1 MSRWLI
7 ENTVSIQVLDK
18 LEPYSTRT
26 VVGELTGLTQ
36 APPTPRPL
44 ARCLGVLGILFLT
57 LSATTPAS
65 SVFIIVPGML
75 QSAGTGTLWA
85 FLLAGLVCLGT
96 AYVYAELSSA
106 FPIAGG
112 EYVAVART
120 LGPLPGFV
128 VLGINVFNNMIFPP
142 VVGLGVSAV
151 LGTVIPGLPQ
161 IPTAIAVVVGST
173 LCALLNIRVNALV
186 TGLFLLVEVAALG
199 VLVLLGLFHP
209 ARAIMPLLTHPTML
223 TGGALVPASHASIGL
238 ATTVAI
244 FALNGYGMAVYFGEE
259 MHDAPT
265 RIGRVIL
272 VSFVI
277 SLLLELAPIVA
288 VLAGAPDLKA
298 LFAADDPF
306 GLFVAGEGG
315 TLLSQLVAIGV
326 VIAIVNAAIVTV
338 LASARFFWCT
348 GRDAV
353 WGYRFDEFIGAIH
366 PKWQSPWVATLIIG
380 LIGVVCCF
388 ISLKFLL
395 ILNGGGLI
403 VTYAAISLGAIAGR
417 RNGSSDHGPYRMP
430 LFPLAPVFTLL
441 ALAYVVYA
449 NWQDVDEGRPGMI
462 ATGAQIVLAAA
473 YYWVLVKRRGAW
485 VVRDPVP
492 V

>member
-1 MSRWLI
+1 MITPPRKAC
-7 ENTVSIQVLDK
+7 SIR
-18 LEPYSTRT
+18 S
-26 VVGELTGLTQ
+26 G
-36 APPTPRPL
+36 
-44 ARCLGVLGILFLT
+44 AR
-57 LSATTPAS
+57 SAAAERKCS
-65 SVFIIVPGML
+65 PGML

-85 FLLAGLVCLGT
+85 FLLAGLVCVAT

-106 FPIAGG
+106 FPVAGG

-120 LGPLPGFV
+120 LGPLPGFII
-128 VLGINVFNNMIFPP
+128 LGINVFNNMIFPP

-161 IPTAIAVVVGST
+161 IPTAIVVVVGST

-186 TGLFLLVEVAALG
+186 TGVFLAVEVAALG
-199 VLVLLGLFHP
+199 VLVVLGLAEP
-209 ARAIMPLLTHPTML
+209 ARSLLPMLVHPVSL
-223 TGGALVPASHASIGL
+223 TGTMLVPASHSAIGL

-259 MHDAPT
+259 MHDASSK
-265 RIGRVIL
+265 IARVIL
-272 VSFVI
+272 TSFGL
-277 SLLLELAPIVA
+277 SLCLELVPVVA
-288 VLAGAPDLKA
+288 VLIGAPDLKA
-298 LFAADDPF
+298 LFGADDPF
-306 GLFVAGEGG
+306 GLFVRGRGG
-315 TLLSQLVAIGV
+315 TLLSQMVAVGV

-348 GRDAV
+348 GRDRV

-366 PKWQSPWVATLIIG
+366 PRWQSPWIATLIIG
-380 LIGVVCCF
+380 AIGVACCF

-403 VTYAAISLGAIAGR
+403 VTYAAISLGALAGR
-417 RNGSSDHGPYRMP
+417 RNGSTAHAIYKMP

-441 ALAYVVYA
+441 ALGYVVYA
-449 NWQDVDEGRPGMI
+449 NWQDLEEGRPGMI
-462 ATGAQIVLAAA
+462 ATAAQIVMAAA
-473 YYWVLVKRRGAW
+473 YYWLVLRRRGAW

-492 V
+492 

>member
-1 MSRWLI
+1 LAAPA
-7 ENTVSIQVLDK
+7 TK
-18 LEPYSTRT
+18 L
-26 VVGELTGLTQ
+26 
-36 APPTPRPL
+36 PPTPHPL
-44 ARCLGVLGILFLT
+44 ARCLGVVGILFLT

-85 FLLAGLVCLGT
+85 FLLAALVCVAT

-106 FPIAGG
+106 FPVAGG

-120 LGPLPGFV
+120 LGPLPGFI

-161 IPTAIAVVVGST
+161 IPTAIVVVVGST

-186 TGLFLLVEVAALG
+186 TGIFLAVEVVALG
-199 VLVLLGLFHP
+199 ALVWLGLAEP
-209 ARAIMPLLTHPTML
+209 ARSLLPMLTHPAML
-223 TGGALVPASHASIGL
+223 DGHALVPASSSSIGL

-259 MHDAPT
+259 MHDASAK
-265 RIGRVIL
+265 IARVIL
-272 VSFVI
+272 TSFGL
-277 SLLLELAPIVA
+277 SLALELVPVVA
-288 VLAGAPDLKA
+288 VLIGAPDLKA
-298 LFAADDPF
+298 LFGADDPF
-306 GLFVAGEGG
+306 GAFVIGRGG
-315 TLLSQLVAIGV
+315 TLLSQMVAVGV

-348 GRDAV
+348 GRDRV

-366 PKWQSPWVATLIIG
+366 PKWQSPWIATLIIG
-380 LIGVVCCF
+380 LIGVACCF

-403 VTYAAISLGAIAGR
+403 VTYAAISLGALAGR
-417 RNGSSDHGPYRMP
+417 RNGSTGHAVYKMP

-441 ALAYVVYA
+441 ALVYVVYA
-449 NWQDVDEGRPGMI
+449 NWQDAEEGRPGMI
-462 ATGAQIVLAAA
+462 ATAAQIVLAAA
-473 YYWVLVKRRGAW
+473 YYWVVLKRRGAW
-485 VVRDPVP
+485 VVRDPVTT
-492 V
+492 

>member
-1 MSRWLI
+1 MGIRAG
-7 ENTVSIQVLDK
+7 K
-18 LEPYSTRT
+18 L
-26 VVGELTGLTQ
+26 
-36 APPTPRPL
+36 PPTPHPL

-65 SVFIIVPGML
+65 SVFVIVPGML

-85 FLLAGLVCLGT
+85 FLLAGMVCVAT

-106 FPIAGG
+106 FPVAGG

-120 LGPLPGFV
+120 LGPLPGFII
-128 VLGINVFNNMIFPP
+128 LGINVFNNMIFPP

-161 IPTAIAVVVGST
+161 IPTAIVVVVGST

-186 TGLFLLVEVAALG
+186 TGVFLAVEVAALG
-199 VLVLLGLFHP
+199 VLVVLSLAEP
-209 ARAIMPLLTHPTML
+209 ARSLLPMLAHPVALAGTM
-223 TGGALVPASHASIGL
+223 LVPASHSAIGL

-259 MHDAPT
+259 MHDAPAK
-265 RIGRVIL
+265 IARVIL
-272 VSFVI
+272 TSFGL
-277 SLLLELAPIVA
+277 SLCLELVPVVT
-288 VLAGAPDLKA
+288 VLIGAPDLKT
-298 LFAADDPF
+298 LFGADDPF
-306 GLFVAGEGG
+306 GLFVRGRGG
-315 TLLSQLVAIGV
+315 TLLSQMVAVGV

-348 GRDAV
+348 GRDRV
-353 WGYRFDEFIGAIH
+353 WGYRFDAFIGAIH

-380 LIGVVCCF
+380 LIGVLCCF

-403 VTYAAISLGAIAGR
+403 VTYAAISLGALAGR
-417 RNGSSDHGPYRMP
+417 RNGSTGHAIYKMP
-430 LFPLAPVFTLL
+430 LFPLAPVFALL
-441 ALAYVVYA
+441 ALGYVVFA

-462 ATGAQIVLAAA
+462 ATGAQIVLAAG
-473 YYWVLVKRRGAW
+473 YYWLVLKRRGAW
-485 VVRDPVP
+485 VVRDPVAS
-492 V
+492 

>member
-1 MSRWLI
+1 LGIRAG
-7 ENTVSIQVLDK
+7 K
-18 LEPYSTRT
+18 L
-26 VVGELTGLTQ
+26 
-36 APPTPRPL
+36 PPTPHPL

-65 SVFIIVPGML
+65 SVFVIVPGML

-85 FLLAGLVCLGT
+85 FLLAGMVCVAT

-106 FPIAGG
+106 FPVAGG

-120 LGPLPGFV
+120 LGPLPGFII
-128 VLGINVFNNMIFPP
+128 LGINVFNNMIFPP

-161 IPTAIAVVVGST
+161 IPTAIVVVVGST

-186 TGLFLLVEVAALG
+186 TGVFLAVEVAALG
-199 VLVLLGLFHP
+199 VLVVLSLAEP
-209 ARAIMPLLTHPTML
+209 ARSLLPMLAHPVALAGTM
-223 TGGALVPASHASIGL
+223 LVPASHSAIGL

-259 MHDAPT
+259 MHDAPAK
-265 RIGRVIL
+265 IARVIL
-272 VSFVI
+272 TSFGL
-277 SLLLELAPIVA
+277 SLCLELVPVVT
-288 VLAGAPDLKA
+288 VLIGAPDLKT
-298 LFAADDPF
+298 LFGADDPF
-306 GLFVAGEGG
+306 GLFVRGRGG
-315 TLLSQLVAIGV
+315 TLLSQMVAVGV

-348 GRDAV
+348 GRDRV
-353 WGYRFDEFIGAIH
+353 WGYRFDAFIGAIH

-380 LIGVVCCF
+380 LIGVLCCF

-403 VTYAAISLGAIAGR
+403 VTYAAISLGALAGR
-417 RNGSSDHGPYRMP
+417 RNGSTGHAIYKMP
-430 LFPLAPVFTLL
+430 LFPLAPVFALL
-441 ALAYVVYA
+441 ALGYVVFA

-462 ATGAQIVLAAA
+462 ATGAQIVLAAG
-473 YYWVLVKRRGAW
+473 YYWLVLKRRGAW
-485 VVRDPVP
+485 VVRDPVAS
-492 V
+492 

>member
-1 MSRWLI
+1 M
-7 ENTVSIQVLDK
+7 
-18 LEPYSTRT
+18 
-26 VVGELTGLTQ
+26 
-36 APPTPRPL
+36 PPTPHPL

-85 FLLAGLVCLGT
+85 FLLAGLVCVAT

-106 FPIAGG
+106 FPVAGG

-120 LGPLPGFV
+120 LGPLPGFIT
-128 VLGINVFNNMIFPP
+128 LGINVFNNIIFPP

-151 LGTVIPGLPQ
+151 LATVIPGLPQ
-161 IPTAIAVVVGST
+161 IPTAIVVVVGST

-186 TGLFLLVEVAALG
+186 TGIFLAVEVAALA
-199 VLVLLGLFHP
+199 VLVVLGLAEP
-209 ARAIMPLLTHPTML
+209 ARGLLPMLAHPMAL
-223 TGGALVPASHASIGL
+223 SDGALVPAPHSSIGL

-259 MHDAPT
+259 MHDAH
-265 RIGRVIL
+265 RKIARVIL
-272 VSFVI
+272 TSFGL
-277 SLLLELAPIVA
+277 SLSLELVPVVA
-288 VLAGAPDLKA
+288 ALVGAPDLKS
-298 LFAADDPF
+298 LFGADDPF
-306 GLFVAGEGG
+306 GMFVRGRGG
-315 TLLSQLVAIGV
+315 TLLSQMVAVGV

-353 WGYRFDEFIGAIH
+353 WGYRFDAFIGAIH
-366 PKWQSPWVATLIIG
+366 PKWQSPWIATLIIG
-380 LIGVVCCF
+380 LIGVICCF

-403 VTYAAISLGAIAGR
+403 VTYAAISLGALAGR
-417 RNGSSDHGPYRMP
+417 RNGSTAHSIYKMP
-430 LFPLAPVFTLL
+430 LFPVAPIFTLL
-441 ALAYVVYA
+441 ALGYVVYA

-462 ATGAQIVLAAA
+462 ATGAQIVLAAV
-473 YYWVLVKRRGAW
+473 YYLVVLRRRGTW
-485 VVRDPVP
+485 VVRDPVTI
-492 V
+492 

>member
-1 MSRWLI
+1 MA
-7 ENTVSIQVLDK
+7 NPAGK
-18 LEPYSTRT
+18 L
-26 VVGELTGLTQ
+26 
-36 APPTPRPL
+36 PPTPRPL
-44 ARCLGVLGILFLT
+44 ARSLGGLGILFLT

-75 QSAGTGTLWA
+75 QKAGTGTLWA
-85 FLLAGLVCLGT
+85 FALAGLVCVAT

-106 FPIAGG
+106 FPVAGG

-120 LGPLPGFV
+120 LGPLPGFI

-161 IPTAIAVVVGST
+161 IPTAIVVVVGST

-186 TGLFLLVEVAALG
+186 TGIFLAVEVAALG
-199 VLVLLGLFHP
+199 VLVVLGLAEP
-209 ARAIMPLLTHPTML
+209 ARSLLPMLAHPVAL
-223 TGGALVPASHASIGL
+223 AGNILVPASHSSIGL

-259 MHDAPT
+259 MNDASAK
-265 RIGRVIL
+265 IARVIL
-272 VSFVI
+272 TSFGL
-277 SLLLELAPIVA
+277 SLCLELVPVVA
-288 VLAGAPDLKA
+288 VLIGAPDLKI
-298 LFAADDPF
+298 LFGADDPF
-306 GLFVAGEGG
+306 GLFVSARGG
-315 TLLSQLVAIGV
+315 TLLSQMVAVGV
-326 VIAIVNAAIVTV
+326 AIAIVNAAIVTV

-348 GRDAV
+348 GRDCV

-366 PKWQSPWVATLIIG
+366 PKWQSPWIATLIIG
-380 LIGVVCCF
+380 AIGVLCCF

-403 VTYAAISLGAIAGR
+403 VTYAAISLGALAGR
-417 RNGSSDHGPYRMP
+417 RNGSTDHAIYKMP
-430 LFPLAPVFTLL
+430 LFPLAPIFTLL

-449 NWQDVDEGRPGMI
+449 NWQDVEEGRPGMI
-462 ATGAQIVLAAA
+462 ATAAQIVVVAG
-473 YYWVLVKRRGAW
+473 YYWLVLRRRGEW
-485 VVRDPVP
+485 VVRDPVTE
-492 V
+492 

>member
-1 MSRWLI
+1 MGQQ
-7 ENTVSIQVLDK
+7 TGTK
-18 LEPYSTRT
+18 L
-26 VVGELTGLTQ
+26 
-36 APPTPRPL
+36 PPTPHPL
-44 ARCLGVLGILFLT
+44 ARCLGMLGILFLT

-85 FLLAGLVCLGT
+85 FLLAALVCVAT

-106 FPIAGG
+106 FPVAGG

-120 LGPLPGFV
+120 LGPLPGFI
-128 VLGINVFNNMIFPP
+128 VLGINVFNNIIFPP

-151 LGTVIPGLPQ
+151 LSTVIPGLPQ
-161 IPTAIAVVVGST
+161 IPTAIVVVVGST

-186 TGLFLLVEVAALG
+186 TGIFLAVEVAALG
-199 VLVLLGLFHP
+199 VLVVLGLAEH
-209 ARAIMPLLTHPTML
+209 ARPLLPMLAHPVML
-223 TGGALVPASHASIGL
+223 DHGALLPATPSSIGL

-259 MHDAPT
+259 MHDAHAK
-265 RIGRVIL
+265 IARVIL
-272 VSFVI
+272 TSFGL
-277 SLLLELAPIVA
+277 SLALELIPVVA
-288 VLAGAPDLKA
+288 VLIGAPDLKS
-298 LFAADDPF
+298 LLGADDPF
-306 GLFVAGEGG
+306 GMFVNGRGG
-315 TLLSQLVAIGV
+315 TLVSQMVAIGV

-348 GRDAV
+348 GRDCV

-366 PKWQSPWVATLIIG
+366 PKWQSPWIATLIIG
-380 LIGVVCCF
+380 LIGVICCF

-403 VTYAAISLGAIAGR
+403 VTYAAISLGALAGR
-417 RNGSSDHGPYRMP
+417 RNGSTAHAPYKMP
-430 LFPLAPVFTLL
+430 LFPLAPIFTLL

-449 NWQDVDEGRPGMI
+449 NWQDLDEGRPGMI
-462 ATGAQIVLAAA
+462 ATAAQILLAAA
-473 YYWVLVKRRGAW
+473 YYWIILRRRGAW
-485 VVRDPVP
+485 IVRDPVAT
-492 V
+492 

>member
-1 MSRWLI
+1 V
-7 ENTVSIQVLDK
+7 EQPTGTK
-18 LEPYSTRT
+18 L
-26 VVGELTGLTQ
+26 
-36 APPTPRPL
+36 PPTPHPL

-85 FLLAGLVCLGT
+85 FLLAGLVCVAT

-106 FPIAGG
+106 FPVAGG

-120 LGPLPGFV
+120 LGPLPGFIT
-128 VLGINVFNNMIFPP
+128 LGINVFNNIIFPP

-151 LGTVIPGLPQ
+151 LATVIPGLPQ
-161 IPTAIAVVVGST
+161 IPTAIVVVVGST

-186 TGLFLLVEVAALG
+186 TGIFLAVEVAALV
-199 VLVLLGLFHP
+199 VLVVLGLAEP
-209 ARAIMPLLTHPTML
+209 ARALLPMLIHPMPLS
-223 TGGALVPASHASIGL
+223 GGSLVPATHSSIGL

-259 MHDAPT
+259 MHDAH
-265 RIGRVIL
+265 RKIARVIL
-272 VSFVI
+272 TSFGL
-277 SLLLELAPIVA
+277 SLCLELVPVVA
-288 VLAGAPDLKA
+288 VLIGAPDLKA
-298 LFAADDPF
+298 LFEADDPF
-306 GLFVAGEGG
+306 GAFVSGRGG
-315 TLLSQLVAIGV
+315 TLLSQMVAVGV

-353 WGYRFDEFIGAIH
+353 WGYRFDAFIGAIH
-366 PKWQSPWVATLIIG
+366 PKWQSPWIATLIIG
-380 LIGVVCCF
+380 LIGVICCF

-403 VTYAAISLGAIAGR
+403 VTYAAISLGALAGR
-417 RNGSSDHGPYRMP
+417 RNGSTAHAPYKMP
-430 LFPLAPVFTLL
+430 LFPIAPVFTLL

-462 ATGAQIVLAAA
+462 ATAAQIVAAAA
-473 YYWVLVKRRGAW
+473 YYWIVLRRRGTW
-485 VVRDPVP
+485 VVQDPLTT
-492 V
+492 

>member
-1 MSRWLI
+1 MATRAG
-7 ENTVSIQVLDK
+7 K
-18 LEPYSTRT
+18 L
-26 VVGELTGLTQ
+26 
-36 APPTPRPL
+36 PPTPRPL

-75 QSAGTGTLWA
+75 QAAGTGTLWA
-85 FLLAGLVCLGT
+85 FGLAGLVCVAT

-106 FPIAGG
+106 FPVAGG

-120 LGPLPGFV
+120 LGPLPGFI

-151 LGTVIPGLPQ
+151 FGSVMPGLPQ
-161 IPTAIAVVVGST
+161 IPTAIVVVVGST

-186 TGLFLLVEVAALG
+186 TGVFLAVEIAALV
-199 VLVLLGLFHP
+199 VLVVLGLAEP
-209 ARAIMPLLTHPTML
+209 ARSLLPMLTHPVGL
-223 TGGALVPASHASIGL
+223 TGTLLAPASHSSIGL

-259 MHDAPT
+259 MHDAH
-265 RIGRVIL
+265 RKIARVIL
-272 VSFVI
+272 TSFGL
-277 SLLLELAPIVA
+277 SLCLELIPVAA
-288 VLAGAPDLKA
+288 VLIGAPDLKT

-306 GLFVAGEGG
+306 GQFVAGRGG
-315 TLLSQLVAIGV
+315 SLLSQMVAIGV

-348 GRDAV
+348 GRDRV

-366 PKWQSPWVATLIIG
+366 PRLQSPWIATLIIG
-380 LIGVVCCF
+380 LIGIACCF

-403 VTYAAISLGAIAGR
+403 VTYAAISLGALAGR
-417 RNGSSDHGPYRMP
+417 RNGSTAHAFYKIP
-430 LFPLAPVFTLL
+430 LFPVAPVFTLL
-441 ALAYVVYA
+441 ALGYVVYA
-449 NWQDVDEGRPGMI
+449 NWQDVDEGRPGMV
-462 ATGAQIVLAAA
+462 ATGAQIVLATA
-473 YYWVLVKRRGAW
+473 YYLVILRRRGAW
-485 VVRDPVP
+485 VVRDPVTT
-492 V
+492 